1 VRRQTVF
8 TRVNNQ
14 VPEGSQ
20 VLWMEVKSSF
30 RRRERENGGG
40 LRDDFVLEAR
50 EEKDRNFSYFAGGMI
65 LFLLVWILNERVR
78 NVRRYQLPHAC
89 ECILQH

>member
-1 VRRQTVF
+1 VRCQTVF
-8 TRVNNQ
+8 TLVNNQ

-30 RRRERENGGG
+30 RRTERENGGG

-50 EEKDRNFSYFAGGMI
+50 EEKDRNFSYGGEEGIRCPDLMAE
-65 LFLLVWILNERVR
+65 V
-78 NVRRYQLPHAC
+78 H
-89 ECILQH
+89 

>member
-1 VRRQTVF
+1 MRRQTVF

-50 EEKDRNFSYFAGGMI
+50 EEKNRDLGYGGKEGIRCPDLMAE
-65 LFLLVWILNERVR
+65 VCRVSCW
-78 NVRRYQLPHAC
+78 QDDTIPC
-89 ECILQH
+89 